1 MPLSGAAFCKSK
13 ELAQTHSTLRNGK
26 NSRAYFEADYAQIAM
41 APRPLL
47 TLSMLAL
54 CGVCRAY
61 QAATGRIGTPA
72 SQVTMMAKSKVR
84 RGPAAAAAS
93 AELPRGALL

>member
-1 MPLSGAAFCKSK
+1 MYGSRQAKGRRLLRAVSLPR
-13 ELAQTHSTLRNGK
+13 QITL
-26 NSRAYFEADYAQIAM
+26 QIAM

-61 QAATGRIGTPA
+61 QAATGRTGTPA